1 MQQLPLATCTYSSLF
16 QLSSFRSISLEL
28 LQAEARRVMQQL
40 RLACLHPQM
49 TEYWRELAGEL
60 QLDRVRCLEGLRSCE

>member
-1 MQQLPLATCTYSSLF
+1 
-16 QLSSFRSISLEL
+16 
-28 LQAEARRVMQQL
+28 MQQL

-60 QLDRVRCLEGLRSCE
+60 QLDRVRCLDDLRSCG